1 MNNYTL
7 DMTKLILILYY
18 REFWHFH
25 IAKSS
30 PSHMYGQYG
39 VYLSRLWNSRNM
51 SVCIWKKWPIEH
63 IQYLQRKHK
72 TNTYLLLLMHV
83 SLDWFLHQPVGGK
96 TKLIYTNTQ
105 FCCPLSWSMYTCVCI
120 VLLFILFIF
129 KKKCS
134 GSGKM
139 YMFIYFT
146 KTITFID
153 TCIKSSS
160 VTSVDMKEYTAD
172 WQYVQQTH

>member
-7 DMTKLILILYY
+7 DMTKLIFILYY
-18 REFWHFH
+18 REIWHFH

-96 TKLIYTNTQ
+96 TKLNYTNTQ
-105 FCCPLSWSMYTCVCI
+105 FCCPLSWSTYTYVSELSCYLFLKRNFQVVVKCTCLYI
-120 VLLFILFIF
+120 LL
-129 KKKCS
+129 K
-134 GSGKM
+134 
-139 YMFIYFT
+139 
-146 KTITFID
+146 
-153 TCIKSSS
+153 
-160 VTSVDMKEYTAD
+160 
-172 WQYVQQTH
+172 Q